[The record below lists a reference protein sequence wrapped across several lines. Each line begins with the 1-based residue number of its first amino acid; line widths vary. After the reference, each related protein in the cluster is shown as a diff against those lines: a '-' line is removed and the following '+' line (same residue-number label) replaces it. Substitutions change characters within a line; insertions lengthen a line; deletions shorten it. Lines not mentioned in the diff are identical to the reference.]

1 MDYLQLAKAKET
13 EWGPLFGRMD
23 QDRDLVNLIKYI
35 LRDTEPQPKPI
46 PHAVSVTLNDP
57 SVFATNIEASLGQA
71 NEQVT
76 VTSENKDLDTTD
88 IETLI
93 KACFTAADTR
103 LSQIGRFPLVPF
115 IDQQTCRRGRTAAR
129 CMFRFEQKKLV
140 CDIMPWDTRFVTYS
154 YDKDGLL
161 WAAYHTVRSPD
172 LVLAEYPDL
181 KGKVDEKQKT
191 LNVRDI
197 WAKDGN
203 QVWVED
209 VKAFED
215 GHKYNKVPVV
225 IRVVPLGSMLVDS
238 LEFEGESIFLMIR
251 DIIPELNR
259 IASLIQSLN
268 QKELDHALQE
278 KVDREDMDAVSPA
291 EHDQVTNPR
300 AVTKTTGGFT
310 PVPIGE
316 LRQQASLLNEM
327 LERRMQRGGIS
338 NFELGTFSQ
347 AMSAVALIKI
357 GQGRD
362 QVFMPRL
369 GTRGLLKQGLAEM
382 FIEQILEGPEKAR
395 SVQVGRQ
402 TFELAPL
409 KEEYDIEFKY
419 SVHDASV
426 DVARQSLAT
435 AQRGLLPDKVILR
448 DTLQRED
455 PDGDQRDLYSQQA
468 EQLFPII
475 KMKRILRALAEKA
488 EKGDEDAQQD
498 LELGLAQMGV
508 TLDQMMA
515 GQVPTGQ
522 TEEPTKEPM
531 APLFDMGSPVS
542 RMTQGA
548 SNG

>member
-1 MDYLQLAKAKET
+1 MDYLALAKAKET

-46 PHAVSVTLNDP
+46 PHSVSVTLNDP

-76 VTSENKDLDTTD
+76 VTSENKNLDTTD

-103 LSQIGRFPLVPF
+103 LSRIGRFPLVPF
-115 IDQQTCRRGRTAAR
+115 IDQQTCRRGRVAAR
-129 CMFRFEQKKLV
+129 CLFRFEQKKLV

-154 YDKDGLL
+154 YDKDGLS
-161 WAAYHTVRSPD
+161 WAAYHTIRSPD

-181 KGKVDEKQKT
+181 KGKVDEKQEM

-251 DIIPELNR
+251 DIVPELNR

-382 FIEQILEGPEKAR
+382 FIGQILEGPEKVR

-402 TFELAPL
+402 TLDR
-409 KEEYDIEFKY
+409 K
-419 SVHDASV
+419 SVV
-426 DVARQSLAT
+426 
-435 AQRGLLPDKVILR
+435 
-448 DTLQRED
+448 
-455 PDGDQRDLYSQQA
+455 
-468 EQLFPII
+468 
-475 KMKRILRALAEKA
+475 
-488 EKGDEDAQQD
+488 
-498 LELGLAQMGV
+498 
-508 TLDQMMA
+508 
-515 GQVPTGQ
+515 
-522 TEEPTKEPM
+522 
-531 APLFDMGSPVS
+531 
-542 RMTQGA
+542 
-548 SNG
+548 